1 MNTMETLGQ
10 VLYTHYFMYLL
21 MAGVVLLV
29 AMIGA
34 IVLTRSP
41 RLFAVAK
48 RQELSQQLS
57 RNPDNAVM
65 MVRLSNNK

>member
-1 MNTMETLGQ
+1 METLGQ

-21 MAGVVLLV
+21 VAGVVLLV

-48 RQELSQQLS
+48 RQELHQQLS

-65 MVRLSNNK
+65 RVRLSSEK